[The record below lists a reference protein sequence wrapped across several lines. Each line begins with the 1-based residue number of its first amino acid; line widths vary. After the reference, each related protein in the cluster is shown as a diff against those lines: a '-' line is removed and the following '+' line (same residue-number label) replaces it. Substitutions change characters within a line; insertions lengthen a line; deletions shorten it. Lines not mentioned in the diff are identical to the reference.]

1 MKKSLKQSLHCQTKR
16 GFTLIELI
24 VTVFI
29 ASVLIGVFS
38 MLVDFS
44 FKNLEYSYTVNDN
57 IYSGIHL
64 FGLIND
70 DVVKSE
76 VVYDSSEFIL
86 NENYSCNLGF
96 VLRIRDKSNYKYVYY
111 AYKDSNIWRIAF
123 NTAESDPKKI
133 SFKSLKDKG
142 VNSIIENVVSIDGS
156 RLNTESKLIDLVV
169 EVNNSKKDLYTTQIY
184 AQRVDSP

>member
-1 MKKSLKQSLHCQTKR
+1 MKR

-29 ASVLIGVFS
+29 ATILIGVFS

-86 NENYSCNLGF
+86 NENYNNNLGF
-96 VLRIRDKSNYKYVYY
+96 VLRIKEKPNYKYVYY
-111 AYKDSNIWRIAF
+111 ARC
-123 NTAESDPKKI
+123 
-133 SFKSLKDKG
+133 
-142 VNSIIENVVSIDGS
+142 V
-156 RLNTESKLIDLVV
+156 
-169 EVNNSKKDLYTTQIY
+169 
-184 AQRVDSP
+184 